1 MEQQDK
7 EERLKGVYGFNQL
20 VSDEISLN
28 RTVPDTREEVRYST
42 VTRTVHVSLYLTS
55 NIRFYQK

>member
-1 MEQQDK
+1 MRVEQKDK

-28 RTVPDTREEVRYST
+28 RTVPDTREEVRCCT
-42 VTRTVHVSLYLTS
+42 LHVSY
-55 NIRFYQK
+55 